1 MKGTVRCPPFRVCLC
16 ATVESGIASAAAASS
31 MGPGTDAQQGPRVG
45 TGRRRTETKR
55 DRGQK
60 GGRVEGRPPSPY
72 IISSPERVA
81 IISRQWP
88 TDRSASQKGPG
99 PIIAATHR
107 PRRSGQSSGALRA
120 FSSLS
125 LSLSLPLFF
134 AFFLLTN
141 GIPPPLTATRPARRR
156 LRTDASRR
164 NADDWGT
171 GYCGGMRR
179 RIRHSRDESRREQ
192 RPCESRLFE
201 CEDVRSPARWRTRR
215 SGSLFFNFIVCRSIY
230 LGGGCPKRDNLPPED
245 RWRRR
250 RAPRFITGDIAKAK
264 RPLRDR
270 ERICET
276 LTRYVGNLWITQCG
290 FCRPER
296 RFSLAR

>member
-45 TGRRRTETKR
+45 TGRRRTQTKR

-60 GGRVEGRPPSPY
+60 GGREEGRPPSPY

-125 LSLSLPLFF
+125 LSSLLFSYPRTE
-134 AFFLLTN
+134 FLLLLPRR
-141 GIPPPLTATRPARRR
+141 GPRDVDYVRTRLGETRTTGEQVIAEECVVVSDIPARR
-156 LRTDASRR
+156 
-164 NADDWGT
+164 
-171 GYCGGMRR
+171 
-179 RIRHSRDESRREQ
+179 I
-192 RPCESRLFE
+192 
-201 CEDVRSPARWRTRR
+201 
-215 SGSLFFNFIVCRSIY
+215 
-230 LGGGCPKRDNLPPED
+230 
-245 RWRRR
+245 
-250 RAPRFITGDIAKAK
+250 APRATSLRITLI
-264 RPLRDR
+264 
-270 ERICET
+270 RIE
-276 LTRYVGNLWITQCG
+276 
-290 FCRPER
+290 
-296 RFSLAR
+296 